1 MDSTLEKIVED
12 RYFNNIFYAVLRYYN
27 ENKNHLDLHTY
38 AVPYPSFVKLTDISV
53 ERVYFKD
60 DIKSEISEFKLD
72 VEAEFTL
79 KGDKF
84 NDYEEDTKRRKFIVT
99 CSGILNNG
107 LKKVKI
113 IDVGE
118 KDSSPYAYKEAL
130 SSLLIPYIPYEDLD
144 KRATEFLDKYYPEA
158 LKSPTPI
165 LVDELMK
172 RMNVHFFHAPLKNK
186 IFGKAFFAES
196 REKIYN
202 NDNEIIEA
210 DIPERTILIDPDV
223 YFYRNAGSYNNTVVH
238 ECVHIEYHRKFF
250 EIQKL
255 IDSSKKSISCKEGKL
270 PQKLSGNYQKAFD
283 LMEWQACS
291 LTPKILMPAKMFR
304 LKFEELWKETA
315 IDYPNALK
323 GRIMEVVIE
332 KLSDFFNVSK
342 IAVKIRLFDIGIDNA
357 AGTSNYINGK
367 RYPSFYFKSHTL
379 EKNQTFVIDFV
390 DSLIQ
395 INLNP
400 ELKELS
406 KQGKL
411 AYANGMVVLND
422 EKYVRVDENGERV
435 LTDYALEHVDE
446 CAFIFEKAH
455 SKSSGIYNQY
465 LETICFLCRS
475 EETGSY
481 IQSSYC
487 KGNIHNAKIIQD
499 ASEIEDE
506 YSENVEALSLIKKMN
521 GSFVEDFNVLINEN
535 QYVHPNGE
543 PNWSM
548 MQSLTLI
555 SDKTLKTY
563 AEGTAHPTKSKALAI
578 CAGFCLHPRVSY
590 HFLAKAGYQLQSTM
604 NDFDFVYCG
613 LIERHYEEGVEGWN
627 ARITASNMPDKE
639 RYLLP

>member
-1 MDSTLEKIVED
+1 MDSTLEKIVEN

-113 IDVGE
+113 IDVSE

-144 KRATEFLDKYYPEA
+144 KRAAEFLEKYYPEA

-238 ECVHIEYHRKFF
+238 ECVHLEYHRKFF

-255 IDSSKKSISCKEGKL
+255 IDRSKKSISCKEGKL

-315 IDYPNALK
+315 LDYPNALK
-323 GRIMEVVIE
+323 GKIMEVVIE

-379 EKNQTFVIDFV
+379 EKNQTFVIDFL

-465 LETICFLCRS
+465 LETIC
-475 EETGSY
+475 
-481 IQSSYC
+481 
-487 KGNIHNAKIIQD
+487 
-499 ASEIEDE
+499 
-506 YSENVEALSLIKKMN
+506 LSL
-521 GSFVEDFNVLINEN
+521 LEN
-535 QYVHPNGE
+535 PQ
-543 PNWSM
+543 
-548 MQSLTLI
+548 
-555 SDKTLKTY
+555 
-563 AEGTAHPTKSKALAI
+563 
-578 CAGFCLHPRVSY
+578 
-590 HFLAKAGYQLQSTM
+590 
-604 NDFDFVYCG
+604 
-613 LIERHYEEGVEGWN
+613 
-627 ARITASNMPDKE
+627 MPS
-639 RYLLP
+639 

>member
-38 AVPYPSFVKLTDISV
+38 AVPYPSFIKLTDISV

-79 KGDKF
+79 KGDRF

-113 IDVGE
+113 IDVSE

-144 KRATEFLDKYYPEA
+144 KRATEFLEKYYPEA

-172 RMNVHFFHAPLKNK
+172 RMDVHFFHAPLKNK

-291 LTPKILMPAKMFR
+291 LTPKILMPAKTFR

-315 IDYPNALK
+315 LDYPNALK

-422 EKYVRVDENGERV
+422 EKYVKVDENGERV

-455 SKSSGIYNQY
+455 SKSNGIYNQY

-499 ASEIEDE
+499 AIEIEDE

-590 HFLAKAGYQLQSTM
+590 HFLMKAGYQLQSTM

-627 ARITASNMPDKE
+627 ARIAACNMPNKE
-639 RYLLP
+639 KYLLP